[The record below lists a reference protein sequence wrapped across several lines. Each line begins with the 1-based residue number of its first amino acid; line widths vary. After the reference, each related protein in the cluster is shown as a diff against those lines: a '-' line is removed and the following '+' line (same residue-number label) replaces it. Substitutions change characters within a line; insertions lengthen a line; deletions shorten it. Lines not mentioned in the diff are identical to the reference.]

1 MLAYFCKY
9 VPEELMQ
16 AFDTEIVCME
26 PHVTSFTQADALMH
40 PNMCSFSKAVLEEF
54 ERGIS
59 TPPMQVCKALSDAEG
74 GCLCQRE
81 LKAPTDRSQSD
92 CVHEQVAKA
101 DCESPLY
108 TQDYEGMIFTSC
120 CDSSRRL
127 YDILCQQFP
136 DKFFFC
142 LDLPRK
148 INDFAVT
155 LYTKQLQKLIDAY
168 ADFSGKAFSE
178 QKLLEICRERAA
190 EQKRIETGKEQ
201 DTEQKTESDTQD
213 FDAAAYQTT
222 APVDHTSIASGLA
235 DNQANTSPMNG
246 LRIALVGARPGSE
259 IRQLI
264 TDHQAQITLDLT
276 CTGIQRS
283 YDLNSEQIL
292 AAYAHALLDQLPCM
306 RMAAA
311 SNRQRILEAYE
322 DRIDGIIYHTVKFCD
337 IYAYEYTKLHETSS
351 LPILKIETDATA
363 QCGGQILTRLEAF
376 LESLRT
382 QKGESMLFKNKRQ
395 QSENCS
401 TGAQDSASDSVT
413 VNPQNANVTNATNT
427 PVYVMGIDSG
437 STSTNAVIL
446 NGNREIVATAVI
458 RTGAKSGESA
468 QRILEEILQKANLQR
483 ENVTKIVSTGYGRV
497 SIPFADENVTE
508 ISCHGKGAHYLN
520 PEIRTILDIGGQ
532 DSKAIHLNEKGDVTD
547 FVMNDKCAAGTGRFL
562 EMMARTLE
570 VDISELGPLSLKSTK
585 NIEISS
591 MCSVFAESEVISLIA
606 QNKETSDIAH
616 GIHMAIAAK
625 AISLIRRVGL
635 EPGYMMTGGVA
646 KNPGMVQ
653 VLEEQLKA
661 PLFIS
666 EDPEIV
672 GALGAA
678 LYGLEDIL

>member
-9 VPEELMQ
+9 VPEELLQ
-16 AFDTEIVCME
+16 AFDTELVCIE
-26 PHVTSFTQADALMH
+26 PHVTNFTQADALMH

-54 ERGIS
+54 E
-59 TPPMQVCKALSDAEG
+59 K
-74 GCLCQRE
+74 
-81 LKAPTDRSQSD
+81 
-92 CVHEQVAKA
+92 
-101 DCESPLY
+101 
-108 TQDYEGMIFTSC
+108 QDYEGMIFTSC

-127 YDILCQQFP
+127 YDILCRQFP

-168 ADFSGKAFSE
+168 AAFSGKTFSE
-178 QKLLEICRERAA
+178 QKLLEICKKRLA
-190 EQKRIETGKEQ
+190 EQKLSENGKEH
-201 DTEQKTESDTQD
+201 
-213 FDAAAYQTT
+213 T
-222 APVDHTSIASGLA
+222 AEKQLA
-235 DNQANTSPMNG
+235 NDSQING

-264 TDHQAQITLDLT
+264 IDHQTEITLDLT
-276 CTGIQRS
+276 CTGMERNYNLPSDQT
-283 YDLNSEQIL
+283 LH
-292 AAYAHALLDQLPCM
+292 AYAHALLDQLPCM

-337 IYAYEYTKLHETSS
+337 IYAYEYTKLHETSN

-376 LESLRT
+376 LESLRI

-401 TGAQDSASDSVT
+401 DETKDSVSDSVAADEKQKVQT
-413 VNPQNANVTNATNT
+413 DI

-446 NGNREIVATAVI
+446 NEKRELIASAVI

-483 ENVTKIVSTGYGRV
+483 SDLSKIVSTGYGRV
-497 SIPFADENVTE
+497 SIPFADETITE

-570 VDISELGPLSLKSTK
+570 VDITELGPLSLQSTK

-625 AISLIRRVGL
+625 AMSLIRRVGL

-646 KNPGMVQ
+646 KNPGVVK

-666 EDPEIV
+666 EEPEIV

-678 LYGLEDIL
+678 LYGLEEIF

>member
-16 AFDTEIVCME
+16 AFGTELVCIE
-26 PHVTSFTQADALMH
+26 PHVTNFTQADALMH
-40 PNMCSFSKAVLEEF
+40 PNMCSFSKAVLEAF
-54 ERGIS
+54 ERS
-59 TPPMQVCKALSDAEG
+59 RFAT
-74 GCLCQRE
+74 
-81 LKAPTDRSQSD
+81 
-92 CVHEQVAKA
+92 CVHEQVANA

-108 TQDYEGMIFTSC
+108 EQDYEGMIFTSC

-155 LYTKQLQKLIDAY
+155 LYTRQLQKLIEAY
-168 ADFSGKAFSE
+168 ASFSGKTFSE
-178 QKLLEICRERAA
+178 QKLFEICGERAA
-190 EQKRIETGKEQ
+190 EQKSIETNKE
-201 DTEQKTESDTQD
+201 
-213 FDAAAYQTT
+213 
-222 APVDHTSIASGLA
+222 
-235 DNQANTSPMNG
+235 NSPIDG

-264 TDHQAQITLDLT
+264 IDHQAVIALDLT

-283 YDLNSEQIL
+283 YDLNSDQVL
-292 AAYAHALLDQLPCM
+292 HTYAHALLDQLPCM

-363 QCGGQILTRLEAF
+363 QCAGQILTRLEAF
-376 LESLRT
+376 LESLRA
-382 QKGESMLFKNKRQ
+382 QKGESMLLKNKRQ
-395 QSENCS
+395 QSGNCYN
-401 TGAQDSASDSVT
+401 GAQDASSDSVSI
-413 VNPQNANVTNATNT
+413 NFQNANAANKANT

-446 NGNREIVATAVI
+446 NGNRELVASAVI

-468 QRILEEILQKANLQR
+468 QRILEDILQKANLQHSDL
-483 ENVTKIVSTGYGRV
+483 TKIVSTGYGRV

-570 VDISELGPLSLKSTK
+570 VDITELGPLSLKSTE

-625 AISLIRRVGL
+625 AISLMHRVGL

-646 KNPGMVQ
+646 KNPGVVK

-666 EDPEIV
+666 EEPEIV

-678 LYGLEDIL
+678 LYGLEGIF

>member
-9 VPEELMQ
+9 VPEELFQ
-16 AFDTEIVCME
+16 AFGTNITCME
-26 PHVTSFTQADALMH
+26 PHVTTFTQADALMH

-54 ERGIS
+54 E
-59 TPPMQVCKALSDAEG
+59 K
-74 GCLCQRE
+74 
-81 LKAPTDRSQSD
+81 
-92 CVHEQVAKA
+92 
-101 DCESPLY
+101 
-108 TQDYEGMIFTSC
+108 QDYDGMIFTSC

-127 YDILCQQFP
+127 YDILRHLFP

-155 LYTKQLQKLIDAY
+155 LYTRQLEKLIEAY
-168 ADFSGKAFSE
+168 TAFSGKTFSE
-178 QKLLEICRERAA
+178 EKLLEICRKRA
-190 EQKRIETGKEQ
+190 
-201 DTEQKTESDTQD
+201 TEQNS
-213 FDAAAYQTT
+213 
-222 APVDHTSIASGLA
+222 TSTDDQSSFS
-235 DNQANTSPMNG
+235 QNG
-246 LRIALVGARPGSE
+246 HLHIALAGARPGSE

-264 TDHQAQITLDLT
+264 ADHQANVVLDLT
-276 CTGIQRS
+276 CTGVQRN
-283 YDLNSEQIL
+283 YDLHAAQIL
-292 AAYAHALLDQLPCM
+292 PAYAHALLDQLPCM

-322 DRIDGIIYHTVKFCD
+322 KRIDGIIYHTVKFCD
-337 IYAYEYTKLHETSS
+337 IYAYEYTKLHETSD

-363 QCGGQILTRLEAF
+363 QCAGQILTRLEAF
-376 LESLRT
+376 LESLRVK
-382 QKGESMLFKNKRQ
+382 KGENMLFKNKRQ
-395 QSENCS
+395 SPESKGLPRQTADNSSNNK
-401 TGAQDSASDSVT
+401 TAAADHPAAASAS
-413 VNPQNANVTNATNT
+413 A

-446 NGNREIVATAVI
+446 NQNRELIASAVI

-468 QRILEEILQKANLQR
+468 QRILKEILEKAGLQR
-483 ENVTKIVSTGYGRV
+483 SDLIKIVSTGYGRV

-520 PEIRTILDIGGQ
+520 PQIRTILDIGGQ

-570 VDISELGPLSLKSTK
+570 VDIEDLGVLSLKSTE

-625 AISLIRRVGL
+625 AISLMRRVGL

-646 KNPGMVQ
+646 KNPGVVK

-661 PLFIS
+661 PLYIS
-666 EDPEIV
+666 GEPEIV

-678 LYGLEDIL
+678 LYGLEGIF